1 MSETRCNLE
10 CNHFVSVSS
19 INVQTLHTSPLK
31 QQRRQRSS
39 LYEHRERCLGR
50 TETRGSTSLPR
61 FAIQFV
67 AGVAEARPG
76 EWKRE
81 RVASLASKQQSA
93 KCQQGQPSHLEIS
106 VNVELIC
113 NSAFK
118 KGAASQRVECRLL
131 FLKRTRTLD
140 AHARIQAR

>member
-1 MSETRCNLE
+1 M
-10 CNHFVSVSS
+10 
-19 INVQTLHTSPLK
+19 
-31 QQRRQRSS
+31 
-39 LYEHRERCLGR
+39 GR
-50 TETRGSTSLPR
+50 TETRGSRSLPR

-76 EWKRE
+76 EWERE
-81 RVASLASKQQSA
+81 RAASLASNRQSA

-118 KGAASQRVECRLL
+118 KRSSEPKSRMQIVIPEVYENIR
-131 FLKRTRTLD
+131 RTRTHSGSLRLFSL
-140 AHARIQAR
+140 APPPPPCKNVQIAAQVEISTLYLFTIWLCWRVVWTTSAL